1 MNYIGHHRSKPSNEK
16 IKKKQTTRRFLGR
29 GERTSH
35 CPSTLGSSISQ
46 SSISYVV
53 LSLLSPMMSS
63 FLVWVEAIEV
73 GVLDVKPIEPML
85 MQLPGL
91 CP

>member
-1 MNYIGHHRSKPSNEK
+1 M
-16 IKKKQTTRRFLGR
+16 T
-29 GERTSH
+29 H
-35 CPSTLGSSISQ
+35 CPSTLGSLISQ
-46 SSISYVV
+46 SSISYIV
-53 LSLLSPMMSS
+53 LSLLSPTLSS

-73 GVLDVKPIEPML
+73 GVLDVKPIELML